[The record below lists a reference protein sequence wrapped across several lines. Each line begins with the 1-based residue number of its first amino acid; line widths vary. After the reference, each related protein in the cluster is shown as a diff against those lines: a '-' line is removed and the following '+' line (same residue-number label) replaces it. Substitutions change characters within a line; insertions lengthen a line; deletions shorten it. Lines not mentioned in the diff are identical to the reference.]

1 MASHPRTALRA
12 LRKVKVSKH
21 TRSSADSVL
30 TIHIGYQLPPY
41 SAPYVSYGIRLGP
54 KNLTFFAE
62 QGFATSAEPSL
73 KDTLA
78 KVIPAKRELLK
89 QVKSHATKNIG
100 SVKVEN
106 TLGGMR

>member
-1 MASHPRTALRA
+1 M
-12 LRKVKVSKH
+12 
-21 TRSSADSVL
+21 
-30 TIHIGYQLPPY
+30 
-41 SAPYVSYGIRLGP
+41 
-54 KNLTFFAE
+54 NLTTGAE
-62 QGFATSAEPSL
+62 QGFATATEPTL

-89 QVKSHATKNIG
+89 QVKSHAAKTIG